1 MDIVEL
7 LLASGFALLV
17 VLVGWSNQIT
27 SRSKETRELEQ
38 EFITKAKMK
47 RKDYKDLINKGK
59 SAEKSISALIDFL
72 YSKREESEINVFDKV
87 TKIKKDLPVL
97 NKKYSNRFW
106 ILLITSISFM
116 ISGIAYCLLP
126 EQYNFYSI
134 PLNILFIILMI
145 INLVTTYSLEK
156 RYSENISKAMEDL

>member
-1 MDIVEL
+1 MDIIEL

-27 SRSKETRELEQ
+27 IRSKETRELEQ

-106 ILLITSISFM
+106 ILLITSIFFM
-116 ISGIAYCLLP
+116 ISGIAYYLLP
-126 EQYNFYSI
+126 EPYNFYSI
-134 PLNILFIILMI
+134 PFNILFIILMI

-156 RYSENISKAMEDL
+156 RYSENISKAMEEL